1 MTLQILLIEHD
12 EVDGLYPFASTH
24 CSWEIRTGAYTIL
37 ERWTRALPTASV
49 TVHSHRQGHLDSF
62 LERHR
67 ETPAFQAVPTL
78 IISGHV
84 LTSPSVMRQIA
95 ETCTSSDSPIL
106 FFCSGRAVG
115 AFLPSSPESP
125 AASRILL
132 DAIDIDQC
140 RTIEITGHLLN
151 RLWHA
156 LDHID
161 ESIRWDAELIGTH
174 IDEDAAVHSTAVIDA
189 AHGPVIIMEGAHVG
203 AHTVVTGPAVIG
215 PHATVKPLS
224 SLAHSVVGPQSKV
237 AGEISVSIIQGFAN
251 KQHDG
256 FLGHSYLNEWT
267 NLGAGTITSN
277 LKNTYGHIN
286 VHLPWGEEDTQ
297 RMFVGLLM
305 GAHSK
310 SGIGTRFSTGTIC
323 GVSSNVVSDGIPS
336 RAIPSFWWV
345 PAEAPYQIDK
355 AIHVAR
361 TVMARRMIDLG
372 PATEALYR
380 SESGQ

>member
-37 ERWTRALPTASV
+37 ERWGRALPTASV
-49 TVHSHRQGHLDSF
+49 TVHTHRTLHLESF

-67 ETPAFQAVPTL
+67 DTPSFQAVPTL
-78 IISGHV
+78 IMSGHV

-95 ETCTSSDSPIL
+95 ETCAASDTPIL
-106 FFCSGRAVG
+106 FFCNGSAVG
-115 AFLPSSPESP
+115 AYLTASPASPEE
-125 AASRILL
+125 SRILL
-132 DAIDIDQC
+132 EAIDIDAC

-161 ESIRWDAELIGTH
+161 ELIRWDAGLIGDH
-174 IDEDAAVHSTAVIDA
+174 IDEDAAVHSSAIIDHT
-189 AHGPVIIMEGAHVG
+189 HGPVLILEGAHVG
-203 AHTVVTGPAVIG
+203 AHTVITGPAVIG
-215 PHATVKPLS
+215 HHATVKPLTS
-224 SLAHSVVGPQSKV
+224 IAHSVIGPHSKV
-237 AGEISVSIIQGFAN
+237 AGEISVSIVQGYAN

-277 LKNTYGHIN
+277 LKNTYGHIH
-286 VHLPWGEEDTQ
+286 VQLPWGEEDTQ

-310 SGIGTRFSTGTIC
+310 SGIGTRFSTGTVC
-323 GVSSNVVSDGIPS
+323 GISLPTN
-336 RAIPSFWWV
+336 
-345 PAEAPYQIDK
+345 APYEIDK

-361 TVMARRMIDLG
+361 SVMARRLIDLG

-380 SESGQ
+380 HEAGNHHG